1 MQTAAPAVFAA
12 DARNPD
18 NRSAELAVKRYLEE
32 LGWYVWD
39 VAHQNQGWDLAL
51 TYPES
56 KGTLV
61 RTVDVKLDTWID
73 GTANVVLELW
83 HQFTDGRVT
92 PGWGRNHGLDQ
103 VAVVGAD
110 SFRVLFVDVATLR
123 DIGDTLYSPFKEYR
137 RENAGQGVGWTTHG
151 RVIPLA
157 AVWQSGAL
165 VDVGQLEGWR

>member
-1 MQTAAPAVFAA
+1 MQTAAPAVFTA
-12 DARNPD
+12 DASNPD
-18 NRSAELAVKRYLEE
+18 NRSAELAVKRYLESV
-32 LGWYVWD
+32 GWHVWD
-39 VAHQNQGWDLAL
+39 VAGHHKGWDLELAL
-51 TYPES
+51 DR
-56 KGTLV
+56 KGPLAF
-61 RTVDVKLDTWID
+61 RVDVKLDTWID

-92 PGWGRNHGLDQ
+92 PGWGRNHQLDW

-110 SFRVLFVDVATLR
+110 SYRALFVDVATLR

-137 RENAGQGVGWTTHG
+137 RDNAGQGVGWTTHG